1 MPTPKRWAQERNG
14 AKRRVKSIAGLIQT
28 LRGNRVL
35 TTTEEV
41 NLTTIHLNIQNLLD
55 DWNSNNELSRYRVT
69 GTIKE
74 AKDANPR

>member
-14 AKRRVKSIAGLIQT
+14 AKRRVKGIAGLIQT

-41 NLTTIHLNIQNLLD
+41 NLTTIHLQIQNLLD
-55 DWNSNNELSRYRVT
+55 TWDSNNELSRYRVT

-74 AKDANPR
+74 I